1 MHADNTNYTVI
12 KNGVAVVS
20 GTGPAI
26 RVDNN
31 QLVIRDGPQET
42 RPLCLTRA
50 EAARKLR
57 HIVVCG
63 HAGGFVTFDA
73 LRWLRDTGVA
83 FSQLDWDGALI
94 IASGP
99 RGRDQPALRRAQALV
114 CSGAV
119 PKAAVAI
126 TREIL
131 RVKLC
136 GQAEVARL
144 MGSTEASAAIG
155 SLVETIADETDG
167 RKVLHVESRAAAI
180 YWQLWENVPV
190 RFARRNPQ
198 RLSLNGQWRP
208 GRHESWLTFGPRSS
222 LLTGKPYHASTPG
235 NALLNYLYGVLAG
248 EMTIALLAVGLDPGI
263 GMFHSD
269 IDRRASLALDAIE
282 AVRPYVDYWL
292 LAFLASAAFANRDF
306 NELPAGEVRLSH
318 PLNSHLACTAA
329 LWRKVC
335 EPVADWLAQS
345 FARSARSGA
354 VLVANGSPSQHLP
367 TLSRDKKGPLAPPTL
382 RLPTFRTPGR
392 GHQPVSLQAGLSE
405 NPVPR
410 TCYECGKAL
419 SSTRRRFCSETCAV
433 AFHLGE
439 TAEQAAALSSPS
451 SAVAP
456 SKISASKHG
465 DADKSRRHLA
475 LRRAWIA
482 EHASPAGFT
491 LNGERNT
498 WPKASGAGIDKLREW
513 YVVTVSPLLVGRSLA
528 EICDATELSYRS
540 AILIRKGH
548 VPHPRHYQNL
558 AALVGVELPRKL
570 DVALAAD

>member
-1 MHADNTNYTVI
+1 MHADDTNYTVI

-20 GTGPAI
+20 STGPAI

-42 RPLCLTRA
+42 PPLCLTRA

-57 HIVVCG
+57 HIVVCR
-63 HAGGFVTFDA
+63 HAGGFITFDS

-83 FSQLDWDGALI
+83 FSQLDWDGAVI
-94 IASGP
+94 ITSGP

-114 CSGAV
+114 SSGAV
-119 PKAAVAI
+119 PNAAVAI
-126 TREIL
+126 TREII

-136 GQAEVARL
+136 GQAEVARS
-144 MGSTEASAAIG
+144 MGWTEASAAIG
-155 SLVETIADETDG
+155 SLVKAIADDTDG
-167 RKVLHVESRAAAI
+167 RKILQVESRAAAI
-180 YWQLWENVPV
+180 YWRLWEDVPT

-198 RLSLNGQWRP
+198 RLGSNGRWRP
-208 GRHESWLTFGPRSS
+208 GRHESWLTFGLRSS
-222 LLTGKPYHASTPG
+222 LLTGKPHHASTPG

-248 EMTIALLAVGLDPGI
+248 EMTIALLGVGLDPGI

-292 LAFLASAAFANRDF
+292 LTFLTSAAFANRDF
-306 NELPAGEVRLSH
+306 NELPGGEVRLSH
-318 PLNSHLACTAA
+318 PLNSHLAYTAA

-335 EPVADWLAQS
+335 EPVADWLAQG
-345 FARSARSGA
+345 FARGARSGA
-354 VLVANGSPSQHLP
+354 VLVANGSTSPHLP
-367 TLSRDKKGPLAPPTL
+367 ALSREQKRALTSLASQLPP
-382 RLPTFRTPGR
+382 FRTLGR
-392 GHQPVSLQAGLSE
+392 GHQPVSLQAGLTE

-419 SSTRRRFCSETCAV
+419 TSTRRKFCSETCAV
-433 AFHLGE
+433 AFHLTA
-439 TAEQAAALSSPS
+439 TAEKPPALPSPG
-451 SAVAP
+451 SADAP
-456 SKISASKHG
+456 SKSSASKHG

-482 EHASPAGFT
+482 EHSPLAGSA

-513 YVVTVSPLLVGRSLA
+513 YVATVGPLLARCSLA
-528 EICDATELSYRS
+528 QIRDATGLSYRS

-558 AALVGVELPRKL
+558 AALVGVELPGMF
-570 DVALAAD
+570 AAGLFG

>member
-1 MHADNTNYTVI
+1 
-12 KNGVAVVS
+12 
-20 GTGPAI
+20 
-26 RVDNN
+26 
-31 QLVIRDGPQET
+31 
-42 RPLCLTRA
+42 LTRA

-83 FSQLDWDGALI
+83 FSQLDWDGAVI

-99 RGRDQPALRRAQALV
+99 RGRDQPTLRRAQALV
-114 CSGAV
+114 SSGAV
-119 PKAAVAI
+119 PNAAVAI

-144 MGSTEASAAIG
+144 IGSADASTAIG
-155 SLVETIADETDG
+155 TLAEEMVRETSG
-167 RKVLHVESRAAAI
+167 RQLLMIESRAAAI
-180 YWQLWENVPV
+180 YWNVWEAMPT

-198 RLSLNGQWRP
+198 RLASNGRWRP

-222 LLTGKPYHASTPG
+222 LLTGKPHHASTPG

-248 EMTIALLAVGLDPGI
+248 EMTIALLGVGLDPGI

-269 IDRRASLALDAIE
+269 IDRRASLAFDAIE

-292 LAFLASAAFANRDF
+292 LTFLASAAFANRDF
-306 NELPAGEVRLSH
+306 NELPGGEVRLSH
-318 PLNSHLACTAA
+318 PLNSHLAYTAA
-329 LWRKVC
+329 LWRKAC
-335 EPVADWLAQS
+335 EPVVDWLAQS
-345 FARSARSGA
+345 FARSVRSGA
-354 VLVANGSPSQHLP
+354 MLVANGSTPQHLP
-367 TLSRDKKGPLAPPTL
+367 ALSREQKGPLAPPTL
-382 RLPTFRTPGR
+382 RLPTFRTLGR

-410 TCYECGKAL
+410 TCHECGKAL
-419 SSTRRRFCSETCAV
+419 TSTRRKFCSEACAV
-433 AFHLGE
+433 AFHLAA
-439 TAEQAAALSSPS
+439 TAEEPRAPSSPS

-456 SKISASKHG
+456 SKNRASKHG

-482 EHASPAGFT
+482 EHAPPAAT
-491 LNGERNT
+491 ALNGERNT
-498 WPKASGAGIDKLREW
+498 WPKASGVAINQLREW
-513 YVVTVSPLLVGRSLA
+513 YSTTVSPLLPGRSLA
-528 EICDATELSYRS
+528 EIRDATELSYRS

-548 VPHPRHYQNL
+548 VPHPRHYQKL
-558 AALVGVELPRKL
+558 AALVGVKLPGM
-570 DVALAAD
+570 LAAPAAL